1 MSFKPNLK
9 VLVIVNN
16 LISIFILC
24 IIMKNSVTNIDTLSQ
39 PLICDDF
46 DSKLQEFKWR
56 MMVQVMGIL
65 LP

>member
-9 VLVIVNN
+9 VLFIVNY

-24 IIMKNSVTNIDTLSQ
+24 IVMKNGVTNIEALNQ

-46 DSKLQEFKWR
+46 DSKLQEFK
-56 MMVQVMGIL
+56 
-65 LP
+65 